1 MSTQQIAKIEGLPE
15 KRINPFVI
23 ITAATAALASI
34 EATGKSI
41 ERKDR
46 SMRMLTIVLAAV
58 IGGLAPTALADSYKD
73 LAAQGYRWVSVDGPY
88 ACRSKDD
95 LRKLSKHRTDEMGLR
110 MVQEG
115 GAYYLIQ
122 GQIVQV
128 DLEDSAA
135 EMSQIHVPG
144 HATKVWTLTQF
155 LSRKPIRDASGIFE
169 TPTTLN
175 MMPSEQMGV
184 LKSLPDTTAT
194 PSPTAKATKP
204 TD

>member
-1 MSTQQIAKIEGLPE
+1 MK
-15 KRINPFVI
+15 V
-23 ITAATAALASI
+23 
-34 EATGKSI
+34 
-41 ERKDR
+41 
-46 SMRMLTIVLAAV
+46 LTIILAAV
-58 IGGLAPTALADSYKD
+58 IPGLAPTALADTYKD

-95 LRKLSKHRTDEMGLR
+95 LGRITKHRTDEVGLK

-128 DLEDSAA
+128 DLEDAA
-135 EMSQIHVPG
+135 AGMSQIHVPG
-144 HATKVWTLTQF
+144 HTTKVWTLTRF

-175 MMPSEQMGV
+175 MIPTEQMGV
-184 LKSLPDTTAT
+184 PVAVPDKTAT
-194 PSPTAKATKP
+194 PSPTPKADASAPKQ
-204 TD
+204 TDTTAAQ